1 MHTTLQTLWQETNE
15 GESVR
20 QRLFHVLRQSII
32 QMVLAPGQALSE
44 KELADT
50 FSVSRQPVREAFIRL
65 SEAGLVEVKPQ
76 RGTYVVKISQQA
88 VLEAR
93 FVREAVEVA
102 VVRLAAEKG
111 LGSAVLTDLH
121 DLLARQRRCIEP
133 NDNDRFYRLDEAFH
147 RTLSLGVEQHAAWK
161 VIEEVRAQLDRVRY
175 LSVPHS
181 TPLERLVDQ
190 HARIVAAIEAR
201 DAQQAEETMALHLR
215 EILVSMPDLVR
226 RFPAMFEGQENQ
238 RFEEQ
243 ENPVLKQETIQ

>member
-1 MHTTLQTLWQETNE
+1 MHTTLQTLWQETRDTD
-15 GESVR
+15 SVR
-20 QRLFHVLRQSII
+20 QRLFQVLRQSII

-76 RGTYVVKISQQA
+76 RGTYVVRISQRA

-102 VVRLAAEKG
+102 VVKLAAEKG
-111 LGSAVLTDLH
+111 IEPAILTELH
-121 DLLARQRRCIEP
+121 DLLERQRRCVKP
-133 NDNDRFYRLDEAFH
+133 HDYDRFYRLDEAFH
-147 RTLSLGVEQHAAWK
+147 RTLSLGVKQHAAWK

-181 TPLERLVDQ
+181 TPLERLVEQ
-190 HARIVAAIEAR
+190 HANIVAAIEAR
-201 DAQQAEETMALHLR
+201 DASLAEQAMALHLR

-226 RFPAMFEGQENQ
+226 RFPDLFEVQENQ
-238 RFEEQ
+238 TLLQ
-243 ENPVLKQETIQ
+243 EAIQ